1 MTKVCLIHKQP
12 GSKIEAFKS
21 LPKKA
26 STKCKLT
33 SGQLGQLE
41 RAIACCRTRI
51 VMLRICPGLYSVH
64 CTVPVCVQC
73 TLGNAGTVVWLRKS
87 ANLVRTVIGAVAAH
101 STISY
106 RRDIV

>member
-1 MTKVCLIHKQP
+1 MFAWYIL
-12 GSKIEAFKS
+12 
-21 LPKKA
+21 LY
-26 STKCKLT
+26 
-33 SGQLGQLE
+33 
-41 RAIACCRTRI
+41 
-51 VMLRICPGLYSVH
+51 LYSTGMYVY
-64 CTVPVCVQC
+64 VQC